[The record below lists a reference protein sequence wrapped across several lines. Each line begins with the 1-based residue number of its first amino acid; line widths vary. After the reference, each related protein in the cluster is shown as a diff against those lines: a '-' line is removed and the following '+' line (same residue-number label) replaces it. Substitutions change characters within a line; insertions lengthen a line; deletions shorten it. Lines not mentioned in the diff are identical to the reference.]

1 MLVSSISYAIA
12 KRYDNYSM
20 DIYSI
25 ADKGIVFTSDK
36 DRNILDKIDV
46 SLLYSSHLKTVFTDF
61 TSPEIKDIFVNT
73 SQNFIPVLD
82 RSLMIQGIIMLNDV
96 RKHLFSE
103 EEVDFSEFIIPA
115 NIISVEETTASIIR
129 MMEDSRKDYVLL
141 TKDGKYTGYI
151 LKSTIMDA
159 YRQNLKKLRIE

>member
-1 MLVSSISYAIA
+1 
-12 KRYDNYSM
+12 
-20 DIYSI
+20 
-25 ADKGIVFTSDK
+25 
-36 DRNILDKIDV
+36 
-46 SLLYSSHLKTVFTDF
+46 
-61 TSPEIKDIFVNT
+61 
-73 SQNFIPVLD
+73 
-82 RSLMIQGIIMLNDV
+82 MIQGIIMLNDV